1 MSDNDRLKSRIT
13 FKSSE
18 FFTFPETDEHYRAMV
33 KLTPSRLIRVTLGD
47 FKASFTTRQA
57 YEIASGLIKAV
68 INSLDHNYTKPE
80 KSNIQTTHDHWKAL
94 IERHESFGSQETS
107 DLLQVVMTGRNF
119 SMEGALLDPE
129 PMVKFRDGEEPIYD
143 FQIRLDGQY
152 VLMCFGWV
160 GWSISRSEAQWLA
173 EQLWTA
179 VFLAT
184 KPKAQINQEY
194 AKGVYAT

>member
-1 MSDNDRLKSRIT
+1 MSDNERLKSRLT
-13 FKSSE
+13 FKVTE
-18 FFTFPETDEHYRAMV
+18 FFTFSGTDEQYRAAV
-33 KLTPSRLIRVTLGD
+33 KLTRSRLIRVTLDD
-47 FKASFTTRQA
+47 FKACFTTRQA
-57 YEIASGLIKAV
+57 YEVASGLIKAV
-68 INSLDHNYTKPE
+68 LNSFDHNHPKSD
-80 KSNIQTTHDHWKAL
+80 KSNIQITHDHWAVL

-119 SMEGALLDPE
+119 SMEVALLDPE

-152 VLMCFGWV
+152 VSMCFGWV
-160 GWSISRSEAQWLA
+160 GWSISRREAQWLA

-184 KPKAQINQEY
+184 KPKVQINQEY
-194 AKGVYAT
+194 AKGVCVI

>member
-1 MSDNDRLKSRIT
+1 MSDNNRLKSRLT

-18 FFTFPETDEHYRAMV
+18 VFSFPGADEHYRATV
-33 KLTPSRLIRVTLGD
+33 KLTPSRLIRVTLHD
-47 FKASFTTRQA
+47 FKACFTTQQA

-68 INSLDHNYTKPE
+68 LSSFDHNHPKSD
-80 KSNIQTTHDHWKAL
+80 KSNIQTTHDNWAVL
-94 IERHESFGSQETS
+94 IERHEPFVSQETS
-107 DLLQVVMTGRNF
+107 DLLQVVMTGGNF
-119 SMEGALLDPE
+119 LMKGVLLDPE
-129 PMVKFRDGEEPIYD
+129 PVVEFKGGEEPIYD

-160 GWSISRSEAQWLA
+160 GWSLSRSEAQWLA

-184 KPKAQINQEY
+184 KPSPVISK
-194 AKGVYAT
+194 

>member
-1 MSDNDRLKSRIT
+1 MSDNDRLKSRLN

-18 FFTFPETDEHYRAMV
+18 FFSFPGTDEHYRATV
-33 KLTPSRLIRVTLGD
+33 KLTQSRLIRVTLHD
-47 FKASFTTRQA
+47 FKACFTIQQA
-57 YEIASGLIKAV
+57 YEIASGLIRAV
-68 INSLDHNYTKPE
+68 LNSVDHNHSKLD
-80 KSNIQTTHDHWKAL
+80 KSNIQSAHDHWAAL
-94 IERHESFGSQETS
+94 IERHEPFGSQETS

-119 SMEGALLDPE
+119 LITGALLDPE
-129 PMVKFRDGEEPIYD
+129 PMREFKDGEEAIYD

-160 GWSISRSEAQWLA
+160 GWSLSRSEAQWLA

-184 KPKAQINQEY
+184 KPKAQINQEC
-194 AKGVYAT
+194 ADGVNAT

>member
-1 MSDNDRLKSRIT
+1 MSVNDRLKSRLT

-18 FFTFPETDEHYRAMV
+18 IFSFPRSDEHYRATV
-33 KLTPSRLIRVTLGD
+33 KLTPSRIIRVVLDD
-47 FKASFTTRQA
+47 FKACFTTRQA
-57 YEIASGLIKAV
+57 YEVASGLIKAV
-68 INSLDHNYTKPE
+68 INSLDQNHPKPD
-80 KSNIQTTHDHWKAL
+80 KSNIQTTHDHWTVL

-107 DLLQVVMTGRNF
+107 DLLQVVMTGRDF
-119 SMEGALLDPE
+119 LIKGALLDPE
-129 PMVKFRDGEEPIYD
+129 PVVEFKGGEEPIYD

-160 GWSISRSEAQWLA
+160 GWSLSRSEAEWLA

-184 KPKAQINQEY
+184 KR
-194 AKGVYAT
+194 

>member
-1 MSDNDRLKSRIT
+1 MSDNERLKSRFT

-18 FFTFPETDEHYRAMV
+18 FFSFPGTGEHYRAAV
-33 KLTPSRLIRVTLGD
+33 KLTLSRLIRVTLD
-47 FKASFTTRQA
+47 NFKVSFTTRQA
-57 YEIASGLIKAV
+57 YEVASGLINAV
-68 INSLDHNYTKPE
+68 LYSFDHNHSKSD
-80 KSNIQTTHDHWKAL
+80 KSNIQTTHDHWNAL
-94 IERHESFGSQETS
+94 IERHESFGSQEAS

-129 PMVKFRDGEEPIYD
+129 PMVEFKGGEEPIYD

-152 VLMCFGWV
+152 ILMCFGWV
-160 GWSISRSEAQWLA
+160 GWSLSRSEAQWLA